1 MKLLDSVKIIVEETI
16 GKQEILR
23 VPPLKFFDETD
34 RRKAWELLQNFL
46 KKKGNPPYMVKGN
59 LDLSQMKINSL
70 GNLVS
75 VDGSLYLDNSEIET
89 LGSLNYVK
97 DSLYLQESTI
107 QSLGELTF
115 IGKNLNLSLCKNI
128 KSLGKLQQV
137 EGKLVAVHSGL
148 EDFGDLEWVHDALY
162 IDYSDVSSL
171 GNLKAIGTAWNG
183 PPYEEVIFTII
194 RTPLSEL
201 YTKEEIYDQV
211 KVFGKIMRQS

>member
-1 MKLLDSVKIIVEETI
+1 
-16 GKQEILR
+16 
-23 VPPLKFFDETD
+23 
-34 RRKAWELLQNFL
+34 
-46 KKKGNPPYMVKGN
+46 MVKGN

-128 KSLGKLQQV
+128 KSLGKLQEV
-137 EGKLVAVHSGL
+137 EGKLVAVYSGL

-201 YTKEEIYDQV
+201 YTLEEIYDQV
-211 KVFGKIMRQS
+211 KVFGKIMRQ